1 MVGWR
6 IEDAERKTGGLRYQV
21 KGDRLKSGK
30 ARELAPKRLERLR
43 EILRIDHVVSVE
55 ELSRELK
62 VSAATVRRD
71 LGQLESLGEVRRV
84 HGGAVGTESRLEE
97 PLFDDKT
104 SIAAREKQRIAQAA
118 LKYIKPNDT
127 IFLDGGSTVLE
138 LARLVRDRSNLTVV
152 TNSLR
157 AAIELAAQGPR
168 VIMIGGEFRR
178 LSQTLVGA
186 LTRLTL
192 NQVHLDRAFMGTIGL
207 TLEEGLTTTDPSEA
221 YTKELVMQ
229 HARQVI
235 LLADHSKVGKVSFAC
250 AGQLRKVQVLI
261 TDKQIDRK
269 FASRLRK
276 NGVEVVRV

>member
-1 MVGWR
+1 M
-6 IEDAERKTGGLRYQV
+6 LRSAQHDRTDIR
-21 KGDRLKSGK
+21 GERLKSGK
-30 ARELAPKRLERLR
+30 PRELAPKRLERLR

-55 ELSRELK
+55 ELSRRLE

-71 LGQLESLGEVRRV
+71 LAQLESLGEVRRV
-84 HGGAVGTESRLEE
+84 HGGGVGTESRLEE

-118 LKYIKPNDT
+118 LKYIQPNDT

-138 LARLVRDRSNLTVV
+138 LARLIRDRSNLTVV

-168 VIMIGGEFRR
+168 VILIGGEFRR
-178 LSQTLVGA
+178 RSQTLVGP

-192 NQVHLDRAFMGTIGL
+192 DEVHVDKAFMGTIGL

-229 HARQVI
+229 HARQVF

-250 AGQLRKVQVLI
+250 AGQLGRVQVLI
-261 TDKQIDRK
+261 TDKQVDRK
-269 FASRLRK
+269 FSSQLRK
-276 NGVEVVRV
+276 DGVEVVRT